1 MTKQAQT
8 QTRLESLQAELA
20 ARKAQLAK
28 KREKLDEVARKIKA
42 LTHPKLTRKQD
53 AAVKIA
59 RGVAVVEWLR
69 RRADPDLQAEYEAVL
84 AETTKNNSVRE
95 LLGLAPLPKAA
106 RHKADQDTQ
115 DATTPDYPHPPGSK
129 REGGGVW
136 LGLPKSEKEDAKEA
150 AQNAGGR
157 ITWDRVVRQWY
168 TEDEDLSPYTKWL
181 PPEEGG
187 RE

>member
-42 LTHPKLTRKQD
+42 LTNPKLTRKQD

-106 RHKADQDTQ
+106 RQKADQDNQ
-115 DATTPDYPHPPGSK
+115 DAPEPVPVAEPEPQPDDNQGDHKPAGGW
-129 REGGGVW
+129 RER
-136 LGLPKSEKEDAKEA
+136 LGL
-150 AQNAGGR
+150 G
-157 ITWDRVVRQWY
+157 
-168 TEDEDLSPYTKWL
+168 
-181 PPEEGG
+181 
-187 RE
+187 